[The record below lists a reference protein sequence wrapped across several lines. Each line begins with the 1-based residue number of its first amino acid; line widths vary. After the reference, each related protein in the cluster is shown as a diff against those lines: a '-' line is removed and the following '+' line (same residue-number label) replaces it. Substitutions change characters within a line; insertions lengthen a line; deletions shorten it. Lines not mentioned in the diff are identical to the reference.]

1 MLPCGTDK
9 RRTNDEQTNEQ
20 TREDRATQPLD
31 AGRLR
36 WKMFCKLFFTQCC
49 PAVRWDHS
57 ATEWG
62 TFASG
67 FFIHQLYNNHISS
80 TRLEFVFLIH
90 CIFRQVTML
99 QSIAT
104 LNIQLNCIS
113 DTLKELEN
121 VLDRIH
127 CIIRHTITIRQQ
139 IQCCKIEWKY
149 QKICCR
155 VSLYWTY
162 HPLMGG
168 QTCGATQRQKQA
180 EKRKRRETGIN
191 LWKTKII
198 DFYLLFFRGK
208 PTDLIHCIALSMINW
223 EVSRTL

>member
-149 QKICCR
+149 QKYVAGYRYTEHTIHSWGDKHVGR
-155 VSLYWTY
+155 LKGKSKQKKEK
-162 HPLMGG
+162 GG
-168 QTCGATQRQKQA
+168 RQ
-180 EKRKRRETGIN
+180 
-191 LWKTKII
+191 
-198 DFYLLFFRGK
+198 
-208 PTDLIHCIALSMINW
+208 
-223 EVSRTL
+223 V